1 MTEDLW
7 GAAKAA
13 LKRIPANPPGV
24 NGLTRRA
31 RTLRAR
37 RYIVAGL
44 ALLVAGAGVFFPLL
58 LLSRLGEQ
66 PDNGRIG
73 PRASSTTPPIPE
85 GQRSYRP
92 DWFAHVDTED
102 RVRIEAPRNWVYRRD
117 VTVSG
122 AEPRILFALGSWNVP
137 AHWEIETC
145 GYDAVLRFL
154 PDDGVLIWVEE
165 IRSGPSV
172 SRDSFE
178 SPLRLSDLVPAQS
191 ACVPQQSVDRLEF
204 RFDSRN
210 FLVSVAFGELSTDS
224 LRATVDEVLSSFR
237 TRIEEEPFPPEPT
250 GPVIEVATG
259 TAFGGTWTLSAYR
272 TKLQG
277 ESVVCYQILGSGSGC
292 ADPKLVAPEAGSYF
306 QSVNYSG
313 TSGLGIPSETFAYG
327 VVWKGVSGITLT
339 LDDGRVLSSETLR
352 SKAFPLA
359 FYVIPF
365 EGRSEQVLSIEA
377 LDAKGNVLEENTF
390 GM

>member
-1 MTEDLW
+1 VTEDLW
-7 GAAKAA
+7 GAARAA

-37 RYIVAGL
+37 RYAVAGL
-44 ALLVAGAGVFFPLL
+44 ALLVAGAGVFFPLR
-58 LLSRLGEQ
+58 LLSRLGE
-66 PDNGRIG
+66 PPENGRIG
-73 PRASSTTPPIPE
+73 PGASSNTPAIHE
-85 GQRSYRP
+85 EQRSYRP
-92 DWFAHVDTED
+92 DWFAHVDTGD
-102 RVRIEAPRNWVYRRD
+102 RVRIEAPRDWVYRKD
-117 VTVSG
+117 PTVSG
-122 AEPRILFALGSWNVP
+122 AQPKILFVLGSWNVP
-137 AHWEIETC
+137 AHWESAAC
-145 GYDAVLRFL
+145 GYDSVLSFL
-154 PDDGVLIWVEE
+154 PEDGVLIWLEE
-165 IRSGPSV
+165 VRSSA
-172 SRDSFE
+172 SASKDLLE
-178 SPLRLSDLVPAQS
+178 SPIRLNDLVPGQS
-191 ACVPQQSVDRLEF
+191 ACVPQQSVGRLEF
-204 RFDSRN
+204 RFDGRN
-210 FLVSVAFGELSTDS
+210 FLISVAFGKLSTDS

-327 VVWKGVSGITLT
+327 VVWKGVAGITLT

-365 EGRSEQVLSIEA
+365 EGRSEQVVSIEA